1 MKRNTRTHG
10 DDGGVEAA
18 TDGAGGDGER
28 VDLTATFLSRRR
40 LETDHGAVERLLVST
55 PAADEPRVVLLPE
68 RTRGRALGL
77 LTGRRHRLSDGV
89 VCRPPAA
96 LDAPAAEPRCRACG
110 GRRRRTGAIDR
121 FPPAVG
127 TAAAAVETDAA
138 LVVADERT
146 DLSRADEPAPR
157 RTRAGPG
164 APDGTVC
171 RRCGRR
177 TEN

>member
-1 MKRNTRTHG
+1 MKRNTRIHG

-28 VDLTATFLSRRR
+28 VDLTVTFLSRRR
-40 LETDHGAVERLLVST
+40 LETDHGAVKRLLVST
-55 PAADEPRVVLLPE
+55 PAAEEPRAVLLPE
-68 RTRGRALGL
+68 RIRGRALGL
-77 LTGRRHRLSDGV
+77 LTGRRYRLSDGV
-89 VCRPPAA
+89 VCRPPAT
-96 LDAPAAEPRCRACG
+96 LDAPPDESRCRACG
-110 GRRRRTGAIDR
+110 GRRRRAGAIDR
-121 FPPAVG
+121 FPRAVG
-127 TAAAAVETDAA
+127 AAATAAETDAA

-157 RTRAGPG
+157 RSRAGPG

-177 TEN
+177 TEH

>member
-68 RTRGRALGL
+68 RIRGRALGL
-77 LTGRRHRLSDGV
+77 LTGRRYRLSDGV

-96 LDAPAAEPRCRACG
+96 LDAPADESRCRACG
-110 GRRRRTGAIDR
+110 GRRRRAGAIDR

-127 TAAAAVETDAA
+127 AAAATVETDAA

-171 RRCGRR
+171 RDCGRR

>member
-1 MKRNTRTHG
+1 MRRNTRIHG

-28 VDLTATFLSRRR
+28 VDLTVTFLSRRR
-40 LETDHGAVERLLVST
+40 LGTDHGPVERLLVST

-68 RTRGRALGL
+68 RVRGRALGL
-77 LTGRRHRLSDGV
+77 LTGRRYRLSDGV

-96 LDAPAAEPRCRACG
+96 LDAPPGDPRCPACG
-110 GRRRRTGAIDR
+110 GRRRRAGAIDR
-121 FPPAVG
+121 FPPAVVA
-127 TAAAAVETDAA
+127 AAAAVETDAA
-138 LVVADERT
+138 LVIADERT

-157 RTRAGPG
+157 RSRAGPG
-164 APDGTVC
+164 APDGAVC
-171 RRCGRR
+171 RDCGRR